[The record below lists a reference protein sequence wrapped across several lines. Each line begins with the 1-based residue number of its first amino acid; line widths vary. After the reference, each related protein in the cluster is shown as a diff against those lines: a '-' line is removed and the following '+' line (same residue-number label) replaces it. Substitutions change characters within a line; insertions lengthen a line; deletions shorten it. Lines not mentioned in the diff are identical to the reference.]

1 VPIELEN
8 TYTQMSLCAVPH
20 LLEPDLRQPMSVPSL
35 PKRPIK
41 PLPFSVAST
50 VTMDMADCHHCRFNE
65 DREKDINAPP
75 YRAGVRQLGEG
86 ARASPSRHSLRVF
99 MAPIPRLK
107 GRMSSNS
114 RSRKCHS
121 VADRPS

>member
-75 YRAGVRQLGEG
+75 LPGGRTPIGRRGTRFAVEAFVAGVHGAYPSFERTNVFKLAQPKVPLG
-86 ARASPSRHSLRVF
+86 R
-99 MAPIPRLK
+99 
-107 GRMSSNS
+107 
-114 RSRKCHS
+114 
-121 VADRPS
+121 